1 MLKCLLPEIL
11 IAIWCLAITSP
22 TANGQSF
29 FLTTAETRLTSV
41 QCPTDLPTL
50 TSLLLKDLP
59 SYANRV
65 IQRSRRLQ
73 RQVDI
78 FSYIVVA
85 SLPEFDPLPLSHQEY
100 QSLFADDTQQI
111 FFTTLE
117 REYLENKVLEREIY
131 HWLFLSQTSSG
142 WQLARVYSRLGISD
156 KTYPPSP
163 PLDTTNAVIGQAI
176 RLWLRD
182 CRAGSLRSYQKKN
195 MD

>member
-1 MLKCLLPEIL
+1 MLKCPLPKLLL
-11 IAIWCLAITSP
+11 ATWCLAITSA
-22 TANGQSF
+22 TANGQIF
-29 FLTTAETRLTSV
+29 FLTTAETRPTSV
-41 QCPTDLPTL
+41 QCPADLPTL

-78 FSYIVVA
+78 FSYILLA
-85 SLPEFDPLPLSHQEY
+85 SLPEFEPLPLSHQEY
-100 QSLFADDTQQI
+100 QPLFTDNTQQI

-117 REYLENKVLEREIY
+117 REYRENKVLEREIY

-142 WQLARVYSRLGISD
+142 WQLAMVYSRLGISD

-163 PLDTTNAVIGQAI
+163 PLETTNGVIGKAI
-176 RLWLRD
+176 RLWLKD
-182 CRAGSLRSYQKKN
+182 CRTGSLRS
-195 MD
+195 